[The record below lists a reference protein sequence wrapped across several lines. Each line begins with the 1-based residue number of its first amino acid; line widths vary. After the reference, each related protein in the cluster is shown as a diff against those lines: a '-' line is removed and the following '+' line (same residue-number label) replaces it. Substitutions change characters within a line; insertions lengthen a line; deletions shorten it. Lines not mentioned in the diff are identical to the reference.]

1 MTPKVGSIKN
11 KKKRTGKSRGSLMT
25 PKVRSVKN
33 KKKEPEK
40 VGLQHCNLNMK
51 GT

>member
-25 PKVRSVKN
+25 PKVGSTRN
-33 KKKEPEK
+33 KKKSRK
-40 VGLQHCNLNMK
+40 KQGYNFV
-51 GT
+51 T